1 MKYLSSKLAITASA
15 VVLATVG
22 SLGVHANDEQTVQV
36 ASLQVKER
44 LRSIEQINVSAETT
58 LTDEKPVSDA
68 VAKLLEEA
76 KVIDGD

>member
-1 MKYLSSKLAITASA
+1 MSIITA
-15 VVLATVG
+15 ATVATLG
-22 SLGVHANDEQTVQV
+22 SLSVQANDEQTVQV

-58 LTDEKPVSDA
+58 PTEEKPISDA

-76 KVIDGD
+76 ETLDAE